1 MKEKKNLKILV
12 TGAAGF
18 IGSKICKKLIENR
31 YIVIAVDDLSTGKK
45 KNIPLGVKFLKLD
58 LARKASIK
66 KIPKCDIIFHLAG
79 QSSGEKSF
87 DSPIVDLE
95 KNIISTLN
103 MIEYGIKNKCR
114 KIIYASSMSVYGEP
128 SDKSL
133 NEKSQTNP
141 ISCYGISKI
150 TSEKYIK
157 IFSKKLPYIIFRMF
171 NVYGSGQNMRD
182 LRQGMVSI
190 YLSQALSGDK
200 IKVKGSLNRRRDFI
214 HVDDV
219 TNIWMK
225 TIKTRKINKIYN
237 LSSGNNHKVNDL
249 LKKILK
255 LTGKKKILKLTGTI
269 GDQFNSYSNNFQIT
283 KDFEYKKFISLDQGL
298 KKFYNS
304 EKNFK

>member
-31 YIVIAVDDLSTGKK
+31 YIVIAIDDLSNGKK

-58 LARKASIK
+58 LSRKASIN

-95 KNIISTLN
+95 KNTISTLN

-133 NEKSQTNP
+133 NEESQTYP

-171 NVYGSGQNMRD
+171 NVYGSGQNMKD

-237 LSSGNNHKVNDL
+237 LSSGNNHKVKDL

-304 EKNFK
+304 EKNK